1 MGDAYPRAPQR
12 RSDYEDG
19 AAGLAP
25 RTRLFVTRSPVGG
38 NKIARIATRGL
49 FNLIRGPGMV
59 HPGQPVLDAVLIA
72 DAIEDVLAVPDVF
85 LTRGELYA
93 IVGQDDVDA
102 IRHCRRQIS
111 QKLRCLHLSGTF
123 NQTNEGELAGAIDR
137 HE

>member
-49 FNLIRGPGMV
+49 FNLIRGPRMV
-59 HPGQPVLDAVLIA
+59 HLGHPMLNVVLIT
-72 DAIEDVLAVPDVF
+72 DAIENMLAVPDISF
-85 LTRGELYA
+85 TIGEL
-93 IVGQDDVDA
+93 DA
-102 IRHCRRQIS
+102 VVR
-111 QKLRCLHLSGTF
+111 
-123 NQTNEGELAGAIDR
+123 
-137 HE
+137 

>member
-49 FNLIRGPGMV
+49 FNLIRGPRMV
-59 HPGQPVLDAVLIA
+59 HLGQPMLDVMLVADAV
-72 DAIEDVLAVPDVF
+72 EDVLAVVDV
-85 LTRGELYA
+85 
-93 IVGQDDVDA
+93 
-102 IRHCRRQIS
+102 
-111 QKLRCLHLSGTF
+111 LS
-123 NQTNEGELAGAIDR
+123 A
-137 HE
+137 